1 MSFWQKLG
9 FGLKKSSDKIGGG
22 LSDIFNKKKL
32 DSATLEELEDLL
44 LTSDMGIKAT
54 TKLLDDFAAQ
64 KQNKDISIEEVKNLL
79 AQKIEDILRPC
90 EQKFLIAE
98 HKPYVI

>member
-1 MSFWQKLG
+1 M
-9 FGLKKSSDKIGGG
+9 GLF
-22 LSDIFNKKKL
+22 DIFNKKKL

-79 AQKIEDILRPC
+79 AQKIEDILRP
-90 EQKFLIAE
+90 
-98 HKPYVI
+98 